1 MARRPQPLLV
11 TPGLALSVSSLRPG
25 AEREAKPEPEGHQ
38 GSQKGVSSANQE
50 MCPLYYNRLKGLEEV
65 A

>member
-25 AEREAKPEPEGHQ
+25 EEREAKPEFEGHQ
-38 GSQKGVSSANQE
+38 SSQKMSSANQE
-50 MCPLYYNRLKGLEEV
+50 MRLLYSNRLKGLE
-65 A
+65 